1 MSVFRNRFITQVFRS
16 FADLIPM
23 LTVILIFQF
32 LVIKQPIPDVVNL
45 ITGTLFIVLGLT
57 LFIQGLEQSL
67 FPIGESMAQAF
78 AQKGSLFWLLC
89 FSFCLGFST
98 TIAEPALIAIAN
110 EAAHIAQ
117 NEGLLENSTTT
128 VLQYALGLRV
138 TVALSVG
145 LAILL
150 GVLRIIYGWQLQHL
164 IIYGYLAIIVLTPFA
179 PEHIIGIAYDTGG
192 VTTSTIT
199 VPLVTA
205 LGIGLAKAIKGRNP
219 MTDGF
224 GLIAFASLTPII
236 FVMIYGMLL

>member
-1 MSVFRNRFITQVFRS
+1 MAAFRNRFIIQIFRS
-16 FADLIPM
+16 FTDLIPM
-23 LTVILIFQF
+23 LAVIVIFQF
-32 LVIKQPIPDVVNL
+32 LVIKQPIPDLANL
-45 ITGTLFIVLGLT
+45 ISGTLLIVLGLT

-67 FPIGESMAQAF
+67 FPIGESMAQSF

-89 FSFCLGFST
+89 FAFCLGFST

-110 EAAHIAQ
+110 MAAKIAYT
-117 NEGLLENSTTT
+117 EGLLENSSIT

-145 LAILL
+145 LAISL
-150 GVLRIIYGWQLQHL
+150 GVLRIIHGWKLHHL
-164 IIYGYLAIIVLTPFA
+164 IIYGYLAIIIITPFA
-179 PEHIIGIAYDTGG
+179 PKHIIGIAYDTGG

-219 MTDGF
+219 VTDGF
-224 GLIAFASLTPII
+224 GLIAFASLTPIT
-236 FVMIYGMLL
+236 FVMLYGMLL

>member
-1 MSVFRNRFITQVFRS
+1 MAAFRNRFIIQIFRS
-16 FADLIPM
+16 FTDLIPM
-23 LTVILIFQF
+23 LAVIVIFQY
-32 LVIKQPIPDVVNL
+32 LVIKHPIPDLANL
-45 ITGTLFIVLGLT
+45 ISGTLLIVLGLT

-67 FPIGESMAQAF
+67 FPIGESMAQSF

-89 FSFCLGFST
+89 FAFCLGFST

-110 EAAHIAQ
+110 MAAKIAYT
-117 NEGLLENSTTT
+117 EGLLENSSIT

-145 LAILL
+145 LAISL
-150 GVLRIIYGWQLQHL
+150 GVLRIIHGWKLHHL
-164 IIYGYLAIIVLTPFA
+164 IIYGYLAIIIITPFA
-179 PEHIIGIAYDTGG
+179 PKHIIGIAYDTGG

-219 MTDGF
+219 VTDGF
-224 GLIAFASLTPII
+224 GLIAFASLTPIT
-236 FVMIYGMLL
+236 FVMLYGMLL